1 MKKSLEVIKELID
14 AIEYADKGEN
24 KKAIELLN
32 SILKKDPENF
42 LANYILGIIYK
53 LEGDF
58 EKANECFEK
67 IFLNNFS
74 QLSCNNLI
82 CVNFIL
88 GNAHKVLYYA
98 EKLEKTK
105 KKCVC
110 VSNFHKAL
118 IYMESMEYEK
128 ALEELDK
135 LLEVN
140 NKFILAWR
148 FKAEIYKNLGR
159 FEEALTCIEKVIELG
174 GKNSASWMLKGE
186 ILENLGKLKEAL
198 KAYYVAL
205 ELNKNLKFLYKK
217 VGYLELTQGNYNEAI
232 KYLGEYLNNYKD
244 VEGKYYLAL
253 AYEKTKDY
261 KKALDLYSE
270 VIEELE
276 NKKINEV
283 ILTNSLIRKAK
294 LLEILGKLEEA
305 LELYNKALN

>member
-1 MKKSLEVIKELID
+1 M
-14 AIEYADKGEN
+14 
-24 KKAIELLN
+24 
-32 SILKKDPENF
+32 
-42 LANYILGIIYK
+42 
-53 LEGDF
+53 
-58 EKANECFEK
+58 
-67 IFLNNFS
+67 
-74 QLSCNNLI
+74 
-82 CVNFIL
+82 
-88 GNAHKVLYYA
+88 
-98 EKLEKTK
+98 
-105 KKCVC
+105 
-110 VSNFHKAL
+110 
-118 IYMESMEYEK
+118 
-128 ALEELDK
+128 
-135 LLEVN
+135 
-140 NKFILAWR
+140 
-148 FKAEIYKNLGR
+148 GR